1 MVLVRSRV
9 SESSVDL
16 TTLIKPST
24 SISNLEKAAEDATK
38 AHDTKCKDLYG
49 PYPSSIPVPM
59 THKDGRTPSPYVIQ
73 KARTMWDVSAYPD
86 HRDVGTPDEWI
97 PRDGKLVRLTGRHPF
112 NVEPP
117 LAVHQE
123 FKFIT
128 PTCLHY
134 VRNHGACPNLSWDEH
149 RVKVGGIVPRKLD
162 MSMDQIVAMPSREL
176 PVTLVCAGNRRKEQ
190 NMIRQTIG
198 FNWGA
203 GGVSTNVWKGVL
215 LRDLLLAAGVEEH
228 DMAGKHVEFI
238 GHEDLPNKVGPGPF
252 KDEPWGKLVKY
263 GTSVPLSRAMNP
275 AYDILIAYEANGEKL
290 QPDHGFPVRLII
302 PGYIGGRMIKWLTDI
317 NVLVHETKNHYHYHD
332 NRILPPHVTAEE
344 SLTGGWWYKPEYI
357 FNELC
362 INSAV
367 TAPDHGETIDLADK
381 IGDTYEVGGYA
392 YTGGGR
398 RMTRVEITTDGGKHW
413 EVCKIN
419 QIEKPTDNGMYWC
432 WVWWTYELPVA
443 DLVGCKEVWC
453 RAWDEANNCQP
464 NDPTWNLMG
473 MGNNQ
478 CFRVKVHLVKVDGR
492 HVFQFEHPTRPGQ
505 QEGGWMTKLA
515 EKPDSAGFGRL
526 LEQGQAAPE
535 EAKAAPARASTSGKT
550 KLISMR
556 DVRKHNKEE
565 DVWIVVNNKIYDCT
579 EYLDLH
585 PGGADSILINAG
597 EDSTEDF
604 VAIHSTKATKMLDK
618 FYVGDLDPASLM
630 DEETIE
636 EQVCEKTGRKKALD
650 PKHKQAFVLQK
661 KTVLSR
667 DSFELDFALQTPEH
681 VLGLP
686 TGKHIFLS
694 AEVKGEM
701 VMRRYTPVTSDYDVG
716 CVKFVIKAYPPC
728 ERFPLGGKMS
738 QHVDAMKIGDTID
751 MRGPV
756 GEFDYHGNGKFLKE
770 HEECYATH
778 FNMVA
783 GGTGITP
790 VMQIAAEILRDG
802 DDATKVSLVFGAR
815 IEGDLLCRSTL
826 DSWAEMYPDR
836 FKAHYILS
844 DEAPEGWANSGHST
858 GFVGKQLFEE
868 VLYPAGDNVYNLMC
882 GPPIMLERGCT
893 PNLRAL
899 DHKEENI
906 FSF

>member
-1 MVLVRSRV
+1 MILKRSPTSV
-9 SESSVDL
+9 ATESSVDL
-16 TTLIKPST
+16 ST
-24 SISNLEKAAEDATK
+24 ADSESTCEE
-38 AHDTKCKDLYG
+38 LYG
-49 PYPSSIPVPM
+49 PYPSSVPVPM
-59 THKDGRTPSPYVIQ
+59 ISKDGKTPPSDVQ
-73 KARTMWDVSAYPD
+73 SKAKTMWDLSSYPD
-86 HRDVGTPDEWI
+86 HRDVATPDEWI

-117 LAVHQE
+117 LSVHHQY
-123 FKFIT
+123 KFIT

-134 VRNHGACPNLSWDEH
+134 VRNHGACPNLSWERH
-149 RVKVGGIVPRKLD
+149 RVRVGGIVPTPLD
-162 MSMDQIVAMPSREL
+162 LGMEDICSMPSREL

-203 GGVSTNVWKGVL
+203 GGVSTNVWRGVL
-215 LRDLLLAAGVEEH
+215 LRDLLLAAGVKETN
-228 DMAGKHVEFI
+228 MSGKHVEFI

-252 KDEPWGKLVKY
+252 EEEPWGKLVKY
-263 GTSVPLSRAMNP
+263 GTSVPLARAINP
-275 AYDILIAYEANGEKL
+275 AYDILIAYEANGERL

-317 NVLVHETKNHYHYHD
+317 NVLEHETKNHYHYHD
-332 NRILPPHVTAEE
+332 NRILPPHITAEE

-357 FNELC
+357 FNELN
-362 INSAV
+362 INSAM
-367 TAPDHGETIDLADK
+367 TAPDHNETIDLAAN
-381 IGDTYEVGGYA
+381 IGSSYEVGGYA

-398 RMTRVEITTDGGKHW
+398 RITRVEITTDGGKHW

-419 QIEKPTDNGMYWC
+419 QIEKPTDHGMYWC
-432 WVWWTYELPVA
+432 WIWWNYNLRVS
-443 DLVGCKEVWC
+443 DLVGCKEIWC
-453 RAWDEANNCQP
+453 RAWDESNNCQP

-478 CFRVKVHLVKVDGR
+478 VFRVKVHLEQVGGK
-492 HVFQFEHPTRPGQ
+492 HVFKFEHPTQPGQ
-505 QEGGWMTKLA
+505 LEGGWMTKLA

-526 LEQGQAAPE
+526 LDQGRATPE
-535 EAKAAPARASTSGKT
+535 EAPPTAAAAAPTTSEKS
-550 KLISMR
+550 KLISMAE
-556 DVRKHNKEE
+556 VRKHNHEE
-565 DVWIVVNNKIYDCT
+565 DVWIVVKNKVYDCT

-597 EDSTEDF
+597 EDATDDF
-604 VAIHSTKATKMLDK
+604 VAIHSSKATKMLEK
-618 FYVGDLDPASLM
+618 FYVGDLDPASLTV
-630 DEETIE
+630 DAAIE
-636 EQVCEKTGRKKALD
+636 ERICAKTGCKIALD
-650 PKHKQAFVLQK
+650 PKHKQSFKLQK
-661 KTVLSR
+661 KTALSR
-667 DSFELDFALQTPEH
+667 DSFELDFALQSPEH

-694 AEVKGEM
+694 AVINFET
-701 VMRRYTPVTSDYDVG
+701 VMRRYTPITSDYDIG

-738 QHVDAMKIGDTID
+738 QYLEALNVGDTID

-756 GEFDYHGNGKFLKE
+756 GEFDYYGKGKFLKE
-770 HEECYATH
+770 HEECHATH
-778 FNMVA
+778 FNMIA

-790 VMQIAAEILRDG
+790 VMQIAAEVLRNS
-802 DDATKVSLVFGAR
+802 DDETKISLVFGAR

-826 DSWAEMYPDR
+826 DHWATTYPDR

-844 DEAPEGWANSGHST
+844 DEAPEGWGASGHSK
-858 GFVGKQLFEE
+858 GFVGKELFEK
-868 VLYPAGDNVYNLMC
+868 VLYPCGESVYNLMC

-899 DHKEENI
+899 GHEEKNI

>member
-1 MVLVRSRV
+1 MVLVRAQPT

-24 SISNLEKAAEDATK
+24 SITNLRNEAEAAV
-38 AHDTKCKDLYG
+38 DTHTCKELYG

-59 THKDGRTPSPYVIQ
+59 THKDGRTPSPYVVA
-73 KARTMWDVSAYPD
+73 KAETMWDLQSYPD

-117 LAVHQE
+117 LSVHQK

-149 RVKVGGIVPRKLD
+149 RVRVGGIVPRKLD
-162 MSMDQIVAMPSREL
+162 MSMDEIVAMPAREL

-215 LRDLLLAAGVEEH
+215 LRDLLLAAGITEQN
-228 DMAGKHVEFI
+228 MAGKHVEFI

-252 KDEPWGKLVKY
+252 KEEPWGKLVKY

-275 AYDILIAYEANGEKL
+275 AYDILIAYEANGEQL

-317 NVLVHETKNHYHYHD
+317 NVLEHETKNHYHYHD
-332 NRILPPHVTAEE
+332 NRILPPHITAEE

-357 FNELC
+357 FNELN
-362 INSAV
+362 INSAM
-367 TAPDHGETIDLADK
+367 TAPDHDETIDLAK
-381 IGDTYEVGGYA
+381 SIGSTYEVGGYA

-398 RMTRVEITTDGGKHW
+398 RITRVEITTDGGKHW

-432 WVWWTYELPVA
+432 WIWWTFDLPVA
-443 DLVGCKEVWC
+443 DLVGCKEIWC

-478 CFRVKVHLVKVDGR
+478 VFRVKVHLDKIGAK
-492 HVFQFEHPTRPGQ
+492 HVFKFEHPTRPGQ

-535 EAKAAPARASTSGKT
+535 SAPAPAAAPKATGSS
-550 KLISMR
+550 KLISMAE
-556 DVRKHNKEE
+556 VRKHNKEE
-565 DVWIVVNNKIYDCT
+565 DVWIVVNNKVYDCT

-618 FYVGDLDPASLM
+618 FYVGDLDPASLA
-630 DEETIE
+630 EETVIE
-636 EQVCEKTGRKKALD
+636 ERICEKTGRKVALD

-661 KTVLSR
+661 KTTLSR
-667 DSFELDFALQTPEH
+667 DSFELDFALQSPEH

-694 AEVKGEM
+694 ADVKGEM
-701 VMRRYTPVTSDYDVG
+701 VMRRYTPITSDYDVG
-716 CVKFVIKAYPPC
+716 QVKFVIKAYPPC

-738 QHVDAMKIGDTID
+738 QHLDSLKEGDTID

-756 GEFDYHGNGKFLKE
+756 GEFDYHGKGKFLKE

-778 FNMVA
+778 FNMIA

-790 VMQIAAEILRDG
+790 VMQIAAEILRD
-802 DDATKVSLVFGAR
+802 DDDQTKISLVFGAR
-815 IEGDLLCRSTL
+815 IEGDLLCRATL
-826 DSWAEMYPDR
+826 DEWAEKYPDR

-844 DEAPEGWANSGHST
+844 DAAPEGWEASGHST

-868 VLYPAGDNVYNLMC
+868 VLYPCGDNTFNLMC

-893 PNLRAL
+893 PNLKAL
-899 DHKEENI
+899 GHQEENI

>member
-1 MVLVRSRV
+1 M
-9 SESSVDL
+9 
-16 TTLIKPST
+16 I
-24 SISNLEKAAEDATK
+24 N
-38 AHDTKCKDLYG
+38 
-49 PYPSSIPVPM
+49 
-59 THKDGRTPSPYVIQ
+59 KDGKSAPADIVA
-73 KARTMWDVSAYPD
+73 KATSMFDLSSYPD

-117 LAVHQE
+117 LSVHQK

-134 VRNHGACPNLSWDEH
+134 VRNHGACPNIDWEEH
-149 RVKVGGIVPRKLD
+149 RLRVSGVEDLVPIKLD
-162 MSMDQIVAMPSREL
+162 LGMDDILAMPVREL

-215 LRDLLLAAGVEEH
+215 LRDVLLAAGVSEKN
-228 DMAGKHVEFI
+228 MAGKHVEFI
-238 GHEDLPNKVGPGPF
+238 GAEDLPNKVGPGPF
-252 KDEPWGKLVKY
+252 QNEPIQDDQSKWGKFVKY
-263 GTSVPLSRAMNP
+263 GTSVPLARAMNP

-290 QPDHGFPVRLII
+290 QPDHGYPVRLII

-317 NVLVHETKNHYHYHD
+317 NVLTYESRNHYHYHD
-332 NRILPPHVTAEE
+332 NRILPPHITAEE

-357 FNELC
+357 FNELN
-362 INSAV
+362 INSAM
-367 TAPDHGETIDLADK
+367 TAPDHNEVIDLSP
-381 IGDTYEVGGYA
+381 ISMSRTYEVGGYA

-398 RMTRVEITTDGGKHW
+398 RITRVELSTDGGKHW
-413 EVCKIN
+413 ELCKIN
-419 QIEKPTDNGMYWC
+419 VHEKPTDYGMYWC
-432 WVWWTYELPVA
+432 WIWWTYDLPVS

-453 RAWDEANNCQP
+453 RAWDDANNTQ
-464 NDPTWNLMG
+464 NTDPTWNLMG

-478 CFRVKVHLVKVDGR
+478 VFRIKVHLDKTTDPASGKTKHGFR
-492 HVFQFEHPTRPGQ
+492 FEHPTQPGQ
-505 QEGGWMTKLA
+505 LEGGWMTRLSD
-515 EKPDSAGFGRL
+515 KPDSAGFGRL
-526 LEQGQAAPE
+526 LEQGQVTETASAAVPPPPT
-535 EAKAAPARASTSGKT
+535 AAAQDVKS
-550 KLISMR
+550 KLISMAE
-556 DVRKHNKEE
+556 VRSHNREE
-565 DVWIVVNNKIYDCT
+565 DVWIVVKGKVYDCT

-597 EDSTEDF
+597 EDATDDF

-618 FYVGDLDPASLM
+618 FYIGDLDPASINV
-630 DEETIE
+630 DEVMEDR
-636 EQVCEKTGRKKALD
+636 VCVKTGRKVALD
-650 PKHKQAFVLQK
+650 PKHKRAYTLQK

-667 DSFELDFALQTPEH
+667 DSFELDFALPTTEH

-694 AEVKGEM
+694 ADIDGEM
-701 VMRRYTPVTSDYDVG
+701 VMRRYTPVTSDYDIG

-738 QHVDAMKIGDTID
+738 QYLEALTVGSTID

-770 HEECYATH
+770 HEECFATH
-778 FNMVA
+778 FNMIA

-790 VMQIAAEILRDG
+790 VMQIAAEILRNS
-802 DDATKVSLVFGAR
+802 DDMTKISLIFGAR
-815 IEGDLLCRSTL
+815 IEGDLLCRDTL
-826 DSWAEMYPDR
+826 DRWAAEHPDR

-844 DEAPEGWANSGHST
+844 DEAPPGWDESGHSK
-858 GFVGKQLFEE
+858 GFVGKELFDK
-868 VLYPAGDNVYNLMC
+868 VLYSVSDSCYNLMC

-893 PNLRAL
+893 PNLKAL
-899 DHKEENI
+899 GHKDENI